1 MTRPIRVA
9 LTLVV
14 TALATAY
21 VVWKID
27 LGRTA
32 EIIGDTRLGYFAAA
46 IALAIVTTW
55 PMALRWKWLL
65 DAKGIH
71 ERLGWLTRAYFVS
84 YAAGQVLPTALGGDA
99 SRIYE
104 TARRHPG
111 NTGTIAG
118 SVVLERSIGGAA
130 TLLLAGLGLAL
141 AVGEYDIGV
150 YLWIEALF
158 VVGTVVGGFLIF
170 SRSARAWLRWL
181 APVLARVRLERP
193 LRALYEGMHGFR
205 EHGRAL
211 LAVFVLTIGIQV
223 VRIISIWLCGEAL
236 GLDLSLRPYFVLGPL
251 LFLVMLVPFTING
264 LAVREAFFIDFLTRL
279 EVSADSAAATGFLF
293 FAVTIGLAL
302 PGVAIIAWEAI
313 RSPARRARSVPDA

>member
-1 MTRPIRVA
+1 MSKPVRVV

-14 TALATAY
+14 TGLCAAY

-27 LGRTA
+27 LSRTG
-32 EIIGDTRLGYFAAA
+32 EILGDTRLSYFAAA
-46 IALAIVTTW
+46 CAIGIVSTW

-71 ERLGWLTRAYFVS
+71 ERPGWLTRAYFVS

-118 SVVLERSIGGAA
+118 SVVLERATGGAA
-130 TLLLAGLGLAL
+130 TLFLAAVGLAL
-141 AVGEYDIGV
+141 AAGEYDIGV
-150 YLWIEALF
+150 YLWIEAIF
-158 VVGTVVGGFLIF
+158 VAGTIVAAFLVF
-170 SRSARAWLRWL
+170 SRRARAWLRWL
-181 APVLARVRLERP
+181 GPPLARIRLDRP

-205 EHGRAL
+205 DHAGAL
-211 LAVFVLTIGIQV
+211 LSVFVITIVIQV
-223 VRIISIWLCGEAL
+223 ARILGIWLCGEAL
-236 GLDLSLRPYFVLGPL
+236 GLGLSPRPYFVLGPL

-279 EVSADSAAATGFLF
+279 DVGADAAAATGFLF
-293 FAVTIGLAL
+293 FATTVALAL
-302 PGVAIIAWEAI
+302 PGVAIVAVEAI
-313 RSPARRARSVPDA
+313 RSPTRRSVPHA

>member
-1 MTRPIRVA
+1 MSRRLRVA
-9 LTLVV
+9 LTLLV

-21 VVWKID
+21 VIWKID
-27 LGRTA
+27 LSRTI
-32 EIIGDTRLGYFAAA
+32 EIIGDTKIGYFAAA
-46 IALAIVTTW
+46 VAIALVTTW

-71 ERLGWLTRAYFVS
+71 DRLGWLTRAYFVS
-84 YAAGQVLPTALGGDA
+84 YAASQVLPTAIGGDA

-118 SVVLERSIGGAA
+118 SVVLERAIGGAA
-130 TLLLAGLGLAL
+130 TLVLAGVGLAL
-141 AVGEYDIGV
+141 AVGEYDINA
-150 YLWIEALF
+150 YLWIEAIF

-170 SRSARAWLRWL
+170 SRRARDWLRWTGPL
-181 APVLARVRLERP
+181 LARVRAERP
-193 LRALYEGMHGFR
+193 IRALYEGMHGFR
-205 EHGRAL
+205 EHVGAL
-211 LAVFVLTIGIQV
+211 VAVFVLSIGVQV
-223 VRIISIWLCGEAL
+223 ARILSIWLCGEAL
-236 GLDLSLRPYFVLGPL
+236 GLGLSPRPYFVLGPL

-279 EVSADSAAATGFLF
+279 DVDADAAAATGFLF
-293 FAVTIGLAL
+293 FATTIALAL

-313 RSPARRARSVPDA
+313 RAPARRSLPHA

>member
-1 MTRPIRVA
+1 MTRRLRVA
-9 LTLVV
+9 LTLIV
-14 TALATAY
+14 TGLATAY

-27 LGRTA
+27 VSRTV
-32 EIIGDTRLGYFAAA
+32 EILGDTNLGYFAVAV
-46 IALAIVTTW
+46 ALALVTTW

-71 ERLGWLTRAYFVS
+71 DRLNWLTRAYFVS
-84 YAAGQVLPTALGGDA
+84 YAAGQVLPTAIGGDA

-118 SVVLERSIGGAA
+118 AVVLERAIGGAA
-130 TLLLAGLGLAL
+130 TLLLAGIGLAL

-150 YLWIEALF
+150 YLWIEAIF

-170 SRSARAWLRWL
+170 SRRARRWLRWL
-181 APVLARVRLERP
+181 APLLARVRVERP
-193 LRALYEGMHGFR
+193 IRALYEGMHGFR
-205 EHGRAL
+205 EHVGAL
-211 LAVFVLTIGIQV
+211 VAVFVLTIGIQV
-223 VRIISIWLCGEAL
+223 ARILSIWLCGEAL
-236 GLDLSLRPYFVLGPL
+236 GLGLSPRPYFVLGPL

-279 EVSADSAAATGFLF
+279 DVDADAAAATGFLF
-293 FAVTIGLAL
+293 FATTIALAL
-302 PGVAIIAWEAI
+302 PGVAIVAWEAI
-313 RSPARRARSVPDA
+313 RAPARRSLPHA

>member
-9 LTLVV
+9 LTLLV

-27 LGRTA
+27 LSRTA
-32 EIIGDTRLGYFAAA
+32 EILGDTRPGYFAAA
-46 IALAIVTTW
+46 VAISVATTW
-55 PMALRWKWLL
+55 PMALRWRWLL

-71 ERLGWLTRAYFVS
+71 DRLGWLTRAYFVS
-84 YAAGQVLPTALGGDA
+84 YAAGQVLPTAIGGDA

-118 SVVLERSIGGAA
+118 SVVLERAIGGAA
-130 TLLLAGLGLAL
+130 TLLLAAVGLAL
-141 AVGEYDIGV
+141 AVGEYDVGV
-150 YLWIEALF
+150 YLWIEAMF
-158 VVGTVVGGFLIF
+158 VVGTAVGGFLIF
-170 SRSARAWLRWL
+170 SRRARSWLRWL
-181 APVLARVRLERP
+181 GPVLGRVRLDRP

-205 EHGRAL
+205 DHVGAL

-223 VRIISIWLCGEAL
+223 VRILAIWMCGEAL
-236 GLDLSLRPYFVLGPL
+236 GLGLSPRPYFVLGPL

-264 LAVREAFFIDFLTRL
+264 LAVREAFFIDFLTR
-279 EVSADSAAATGFLF
+279 VDVGADAAAATGFLF
-293 FAVTIGLAL
+293 FATTIGVAL
-302 PGVAIIAWEAI
+302 PGAAIFAWEAI
-313 RSPARRARSVPDA
+313 RSTARRSVPDA

>member
-1 MTRPIRVA
+1 MSRRIRVV

-27 LGRTA
+27 LSRTA
-32 EIIGDTRLGYFAAA
+32 EILGDTRPGYFAAA
-46 IALAIVTTW
+46 VAISIATTW
-55 PMALRWKWLL
+55 PMALRWRWLL

-71 ERLGWLTRAYFVS
+71 DRLGWLTRAYFVS
-84 YAAGQVLPTALGGDA
+84 YAAGQVLPTAIGGDA

-118 SVVLERSIGGAA
+118 SVVLERAIGGAA
-130 TLLLAGLGLAL
+130 TLLLAAVGLAL
-141 AVGEYDIGV
+141 AVGEYDVGV
-150 YLWIEALF
+150 YLWIEAIF
-158 VVGTVVGGFLIF
+158 VVGTAVGGFLIF
-170 SRSARAWLRWL
+170 SRRARSWLRWL
-181 APVLARVRLERP
+181 GPVLGRVRLDRP

-205 EHGRAL
+205 DHVGAL

-223 VRIISIWLCGEAL
+223 VRILAIWLCGEAL
-236 GLDLSLRPYFVLGPL
+236 GLGLSPRPYFVLGPL

-264 LAVREAFFIDFLTRL
+264 LAVREAFFIDFLTR
-279 EVSADSAAATGFLF
+279 VDVDADAAAATGFLF
-293 FAVTIGLAL
+293 FATTIGLAL
-302 PGVAIIAWEAI
+302 PGAAIFAWEAI
-313 RSPARRARSVPDA
+313 RSTARRSVPDA

>member
-1 MTRPIRVA
+1 MTRRLRVA
-9 LTLVV
+9 LTLIV
-14 TALATAY
+14 TGLATAY

-27 LGRTA
+27 VSRTV
-32 EIIGDTRLGYFAAA
+32 EILGDTNLGYFAVAV
-46 IALAIVTTW
+46 ALALVTTW

-71 ERLGWLTRAYFVS
+71 DRLNWLTRAYFVS
-84 YAAGQVLPTALGGDA
+84 YAAGQVLPTAIGGDA

-118 SVVLERSIGGAA
+118 AVVLERAIGGAA
-130 TLLLAGLGLAL
+130 TLLLAGIGLAL

-150 YLWIEALF
+150 YLWIEAIF

-170 SRSARAWLRWL
+170 SRRARRWLRWL
-181 APVLARVRLERP
+181 APLLARVRVERP
-193 LRALYEGMHGFR
+193 IRALYEGMHGFR
-205 EHGRAL
+205 EHVGAL
-211 LAVFVLTIGIQV
+211 VAVFVLTIGIQV
-223 VRIISIWLCGEAL
+223 ARILSIWLCGEAL
-236 GLDLSLRPYFVLGPL
+236 GLGLSPRPYFVLGPL

-279 EVSADSAAATGFLF
+279 DIDADAAAATGFLF
-293 FAVTIGLAL
+293 FATTIALAL
-302 PGVAIIAWEAI
+302 PGVAIVAWEAI
-313 RSPARRARSVPDA
+313 RAPARRSLPHA